1 MVGILVD
8 VISERLK
15 YTLDFVFAERGVEY
29 NITKSVHDFENG
41 SFSFRLNYS
50 SRSVEGVKQIVPA
63 TLLSETNVL
72 NQVPEKGIFE
82 KIECLSFN
90 EIVDPIAS
98 IFYVLTRYEEYAVSR
113 KDEHG
118 RFSAKFSV
126 QKKYGWLQQAVCDRW
141 SKVILEFVHLD
152 LFMDTQ
158 LQISMGGGPKIIP
171 SFDIDNT
178 YAYKYK
184 TGKRKLLSI
193 LRDCTRLDLSRLSE
207 RKAVLNGSVKD
218 PYDTFERIKEIAVQ
232 FPSTRIFWL
241 VRSNGQKDRN
251 LSIDCAEHMELIND
265 MAANSAL
272 GLHPS
277 YGSFG
282 NAHSIEDER
291 NDLQE
296 IIGSSVNST
305 RFHYLRFRL
314 PKSYRNL
321 IRAGITD
328 DYSMGYA
335 SETGFRAG
343 TARSFRWFDLEK
355 NERTALKIHPFV
367 YMDGT
372 LHEYLHLSLSE
383 AQKRVSELYDEVK
396 SFGGDFIFIWHNETI
411 GDYKKWEG
419 WSSILDHTL
428 NLNQK

>member
-1 MVGILVD
+1 
-8 VISERLK
+8 
-15 YTLDFVFAERGVEY
+15 
-29 NITKSVHDFENG
+29 
-41 SFSFRLNYS
+41 
-50 SRSVEGVKQIVPA
+50 
-63 TLLSETNVL
+63 
-72 NQVPEKGIFE
+72 
-82 KIECLSFN
+82 
-90 EIVDPIAS
+90 
-98 IFYVLTRYEEYAVSR
+98 
-113 KDEHG
+113 
-118 RFSAKFSV
+118 
-126 QKKYGWLQQAVCDRW
+126 
-141 SKVILEFVHLD
+141 
-152 LFMDTQ
+152 
-158 LQISMGGGPKIIP
+158 
-171 SFDIDNT
+171 
-178 YAYKYK
+178 
-184 TGKRKLLSI
+184 
-193 LRDCTRLDLSRLSE
+193 
-207 RKAVLNGSVKD
+207 
-218 PYDTFERIKEIAVQ
+218 
-232 FPSTRIFWL
+232 
-241 VRSNGQKDRN
+241 
-251 LSIDCAEHMELIND
+251 MELIND

-282 NAHSIEDER
+282 NADRIEGER

>member
-98 IFYVLTRYEEYAVSR
+98 IFYVLTRYEEYSVSR

-118 RFSAKFSV
+118 RFSAEFSI

-141 SKVILEFVHLD
+141 SKAILEFVHPD

-193 LRDCTRLDLSRLSE
+193 LRDCARLDLSRLSE

-232 FPSTRIFWL
+232 FPLTRIFWL
-241 VRSNGQKDRN
+241 VRSIGQKDRN
-251 LSIDCAEHMELIND
+251 LSINCAEHMELINE
-265 MAANSAL
+265 MAASSSL

-282 NAHSIEDER
+282 NADRIEGER